1 MQHCALQALVTL
13 LKALKGHAP
22 AGDTPEWL
30 LYQLRLVRTR
40 PRLGS
45 NAPPPSGGPPTV
57 TARKP
62 FFWGG
67 PFGPFRP
74 KFIQPPA
81 LKNQVFLISIDWL
94 LCLCYCDPP
103 PPI

>member
-22 AGDTPEWL
+22 VGDTPEWL

-45 NAPPPSGGPPTV
+45 NAPPPFRWPSDSHGPQTFLLGGSLRALSSEVHPTSGFEEPSV
-57 TARKP
+57 LD
-62 FFWGG
+62 FH
-67 PFGPFRP
+67 
-74 KFIQPPA
+74 
-81 LKNQVFLISIDWL
+81 
-94 LCLCYCDPP
+94 
-103 PPI
+103 